1 MKDKILEII
10 NQNCKDEKYELN
22 TALYISGELKRSR
35 NEIAKYLQELVA
47 EELCIKIEKRPA
59 FYVSRQGIETKYQL
73 KIMQHSYKSM
83 EQLLAVNKVDSHD
96 FHKLIGYN
104 GSLKDLVNQCK
115 ATVGYP
121 PKGLPMLLYGPTGT
135 GKSYI
140 ARLTYEYALNKGI
153 ISEGKFITINC
164 SEYANNPELL
174 TANLFGYVKGAFTG
188 ADKDKEGLIA
198 LADGGILF
206 LDEVHNLNAECQ
218 EKLFQF
224 MDQSI
229 YHRVGDNE
237 KWYKSNVRLMF
248 ATTEVPEKVLL
259 KTLLRRIPMIMTVP
273 SLKERGKQEMME
285 LIVTMFQ
292 KEEKRIEK
300 KIKINGKV
308 MQALLSYDFTGNIG
322 ELKSCIQFCCVNA
335 FFKSA
340 AETVHISL
348 ETLPKKMLD
357 NIKEK
362 QYIYQASQDYF
373 DISGYKENYQSDFI
387 ELNEELLRKYRE
399 YINNIVDEQ
408 LYIHSSQEIIW
419 RYFDRLLLKKQHIL
433 DFYVQGFQHIVELVA
448 NRYGF
453 ILTNNDILSLIQC
466 IYVYHQDF
474 YNFKEWHIH
483 QQEVIDEL
491 YFYIKNKFYQEY
503 CIVKEI
509 QAYVQSYLN
518 VDIMT
523 MVMIVFI
530 LYLKNIDKSEWKQ
543 KRMALI
549 LAHGFSTASSIADAI
564 NKFFGKHVFD
574 AIDMPIYVDINEIIY
589 QVHNYIK
596 KLEGIEE
603 LLLLVDMGSLEEIY
617 KGIHIPNINIGIL
630 NNISTKIA
638 LEVGNGLLQNQS
650 MEDIFQT
657 VMKYNVSKY
666 HIVRNRKKEHVILC
680 SCASGLGTAKK
691 LKEMIQLSIPNK
703 VNIKVKTFH
712 YQELLDQS
720 KIQQLLNDMHILCVI
735 GTLNP
740 NIPHL
745 NFIPI
750 EDFIMNDHVDELD
763 NYLKDYMSQE
773 DFMLFKKNIVK
784 NFSLTNIMNTLTIL
798 NPNKLLEHVAD
809 AIDRLQT
816 IMRKQFSNHTCFGLY
831 VHISC
836 LIERLVLQKG
846 IESYPNIE
854 DFQEKQ
860 KAFINYVKQAFDKVE
875 QFYSVEIPI
884 EEVGYLFDYVIKD
897 ERMISQGNED
907 F

>member
-59 FYVSRQGIETKYQL
+59 FYVSRQGIETKYQI
-73 KIMQHSYKSM
+73 KIMQQSYKSI
-83 EQLLAVNKVDSHD
+83 EQLLNMNKVDSYD
-96 FHKLIGYN
+96 FHKLIGYD

-115 ATVGYP
+115 ATIGYP
-121 PKGLPMLLYGPTGT
+121 PKGLPMMLYGPTGT

-140 ARLTYEYALNKGI
+140 AKLTYEYAVNKGI
-153 ISEGKFITINC
+153 IHEGKFIAINC

-198 LADGGILF
+198 LADGGVLF

-335 FFKSA
+335 FFKSST
-340 AETVHISL
+340 ETVQISL
-348 ETLPKKMLD
+348 ETLPNKMLD

-362 QYIYQASQDYF
+362 QYIYQASQEYF
-373 DISGYKENYQSDFI
+373 DVSGYTENYHSDFI
-387 ELNEELLRKYRE
+387 ELNEELLRKYSE
-399 YINNIVDEQ
+399 YSDNLLDEQ
-408 LYIHSSQEIIW
+408 SYIQTSQELIW
-419 RYFDRLLLKKQHIL
+419 RFFDRLLLQKYQMI

-453 ILTNNDILSLIQC
+453 ILTNNDVLSLIQC
-466 IYVYHQDF
+466 IHVYHQDV
-474 YNFKEWHIH
+474 YHFKEWHM
-483 QQEVIDEL
+483 QQQDRIDEV
-491 YFYIKNKFYQEY
+491 YCYIKDNFYQEY
-503 CIVKEI
+503 CIAKEI
-509 QAYVQSYLN
+509 QEYVQSYLDI
-518 VDIMT
+518 DIMT

-530 LYLKNIDKSEWKQ
+530 LYLKKIDKSEWKQ

-549 LAHGFSTASSIADAI
+549 IAHGFSTASSIADAV
-564 NKFFGKHVFD
+564 NKFYAKHVFD
-574 AIDMPIYVDINEIIY
+574 AIDMPLNVDINEILY
-589 QVHNYIK
+589 QIHHYMK
-596 KLEGIEE
+596 TLEGIEE

-617 KGIHIPNINIGIL
+617 KGIHIPNVNIGIL

-657 VMKYNVSKY
+657 VMKYHVSKY

-691 LKEMIQLSIPNK
+691 LKEMIQVSIPNK

-712 YQELLDQS
+712 YQELLDQE
-720 KIQQLLNDMHILCVI
+720 KIQQLLNEMHILCVI

-763 NYLKDYMSQE
+763 NYFKDYMNQE
-773 DFMLFKKNIVK
+773 DFMLFKRNIVK
-784 NFSLTNIMNTLTIL
+784 NFSLTNIMNALTIL

-816 IMRKQFSNHTCFGLY
+816 IMQKQFSNHTCFGLY

-854 DFQEKQ
+854 EFKVKQ
-860 KAFINYVKQAFDKVE
+860 KAFINFVKQAFDKVE

-884 EEVGYLFDYVIKD
+884 EEVGYLYDYVIKD
-897 ERMISQGNED
+897 EILISKSNED